1 MEREKVTKS
10 VPSGAER
17 DKGTF
22 PFRNGFL
29 CLLSLLL
36 PHLVCMS
43 QRFFDNERGKK
54 WRKGSEGLGRSK
66 FGGGECKEIPHP
78 VFIAVWV
85 RLLFYVGLT
94 YLTGLVLWIRDE
106 LKGSQTWNDSNQKR
120 ANYFLRAFNRR
131 CKSLRSLDHPAF
143 SQRLSDVA

>member
-1 MEREKVTKS
+1 MKAKEMEREKVTKS

-43 QRFFDNERGKK
+43 QRFFDNERGKNDEK
-54 WRKGSEGLGRSK
+54 DQKVSEGVSSEGVNVK
-66 FGGGECKEIPHP
+66 KYH
-78 VFIAVWV
+78 
-85 RLLFYVGLT
+85 T
-94 YLTGLVLWIRDE
+94 
-106 LKGSQTWNDSNQKR
+106 Q
-120 ANYFLRAFNRR
+120 FL
-131 CKSLRSLDHPAF
+131 
-143 SQRLSDVA
+143 